1 MLGSRLLPS
10 RLGLTSHPASPA
22 NDQQPL
28 PFVPPLLPA
37 PRAAWR
43 TLLAD
48 TSYLVLAVTGWV
60 GSTILGVLG
69 AVVACFLV
77 ISAGDIDTFFSHL
90 NNLTSRY
97 VTADFGRRAAF
108 EHQIVQVLLVFTIVT
123 VACRL
128 PGFVRRV
135 RRELRAGRQA

>member
-10 RLGLTSHPASPA
+10 RFGLSSHPVVAA

-37 PRAAWR
+37 HRAASR
-43 TLLAD
+43 SPLAD

-60 GSTILGVLG
+60 GSTVLGVLG
-69 AVVACFLV
+69 AVVAGFLV
-77 ISAGDIDTFFSHL
+77 ISGGDIDTFFSHL

-108 EHQIVQVLLVFTIVT
+108 EHQVVQVLLVFTSVT

-128 PGFVRRV
+128 PGFIRRV